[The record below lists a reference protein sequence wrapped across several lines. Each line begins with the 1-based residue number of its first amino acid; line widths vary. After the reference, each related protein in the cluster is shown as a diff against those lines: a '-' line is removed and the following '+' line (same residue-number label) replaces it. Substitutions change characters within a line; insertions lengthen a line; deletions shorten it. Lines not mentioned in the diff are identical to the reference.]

1 MHPLSLPI
9 ETKGHTMKRTLLVA
23 ALVSGLGLLTVTVAT
38 PASAQVAGAS
48 TSTVG
53 TVYETT
59 RIAMGWSA
67 KKSILGKIVTNE
79 SGAKVG
85 KVEDLI
91 ISPDKN
97 VSYLIVGAGGFV
109 GIGRHDVAVPVSQ
122 VQNLNGKLVMAGAT
136 KDSVKAMP
144 RFEYTDDKADRATF
158 LVQADGEINR
168 GKADIDALERKSQTA
183 ATEARAA
190 MNVQIT
196 GLKADMKAAE
206 VQLSGMKSAA
216 ASRWKEF
223 QASVLAANARMRLA
237 IDKAMG

>member
-1 MHPLSLPI
+1 MNKKILS
-9 ETKGHTMKRTLLVA
+9 VA
-23 ALVSGLGLLTVTVAT
+23 IAATFGLLLAT
-38 PASAQVAGAS
+38 EMARAQVAGA
-48 TSTVG
+48 TTTVG
-53 TVYETT
+53 ATVVETT
-59 RIAMGWSA
+59 RMAMGWSA
-67 KKSILGKIVTNE
+67 KKSILGKTVTNE

-122 VQNLNGKLVMAGAT
+122 IQNLNGKLVMAGAT

-144 RFEYTDDKADRATF
+144 RFEYTDDKADRTAF
-158 LVQADGEINR
+158 LLQADGEITK
-168 GKADIDALERKSQTA
+168 GKADIDALERKAQTA
-183 ATEARAA
+183 TAEAKAA
-190 MNVQIT
+190 MATQMT
-196 GLKADMKAAE
+196 QLKADLKAAE
-206 VQLSGMKSAA
+206 VQVSGMKSAA

-223 QASVLAANARMRLA
+223 EAGVRTANARLRQS